1 MKRICIAAV
10 VASSIALSGCIG
22 SFTLTHKIYSWNE
35 KATDNKYVNSAI
47 MWVLGFFTPVYAG
60 TIIIDAAILN
70 VIEFWSGKNP
80 VAFSSPQL
88 LEQVVTAN
96 GKTFKVT
103 MGNNA
108 ITVDRLD
115 GSSAGRAYL
124 IRYDAATKTFLIADG
139 QGVTTKVASIDQAM
153 LTLYAPD
160 GRVTTRSLDDQQMPV
175 AFAR

>member
-1 MKRICIAAV
+1 MKRLCIAAV
-10 VASSIALSGCIG
+10 VASTIALGGCIG
-22 SFTLTHKIYSWNE
+22 SFTLTNHVYSWNE

-47 MWVLGFFTPVYAG
+47 LWVLLIVPVYDVTLFVDFVG
-60 TIIIDAAILN
+60 LN
-70 VIEFWSGKNP
+70 TIEFWTGKNP
-80 VAFSSPQL
+80 VAFTGPDK
-88 LEQVVTAN
+88 LEKVVVSH
-96 GKTFKVT
+96 GKTYRVT

-115 GSSAGRAYL
+115 GASAGRDFS
-124 IRYDAATKTFLIADG
+124 IRYDAATKTFLMADG

-160 GRVTTRSLDDQQMPV
+160 GRVTTRSLDDQPMPV

>member
-22 SFTLTHKIYSWNE
+22 SFTLTNKVYSWNE

-47 MWVLGFFTPVYAG
+47 LWVLLIVPVYDVTLFVDFVG
-60 TIIIDAAILN
+60 LN
-70 VIEFWSGKNP
+70 TIEFWTGKNP
-80 VAFSSPQL
+80 VAFTGPDK
-88 LEQVVTAN
+88 LEKVVVSH
-96 GKTFKVT
+96 GKTYRVT

-115 GSSAGRAYL
+115 GSSAGREFAL
-124 IRYDAATKTFLIADG
+124 QYDPAKKSFFMNDCNGLSS
-139 QGVTTKVASIDQAM
+139 KVASIDQSL
-153 LTLYAPD
+153 LTLYSPD
-160 GRVTTRSLDDQQMPV
+160 GRVTTRSLDGNPMPI